1 MPRDNAEAAAPRR
14 SPPTIE
20 SMPTA
25 PPAATESRRGTA
37 PLAYF
42 WGDDA
47 YGLEAALDAFRN
59 DADRFPDG
67 APERWRPEAE
77 RTEPARL
84 LAEIRERLATGS
96 MFGGGSVAILR
107 GAGGLI
113 RSNEARGLLLGALE
127 TIASGNGLAIV
138 EETDSGVKDPPS
150 KTLADAIRAAGG
162 DVRWLKAP
170 REGEL
175 AAWIEQRAREREIR
189 LGPGVA
195 RELATRV
202 GGFVREGDV
211 ERQQQGRIA
220 VMELEKLTLRHAPG
234 EPVTVDDVQELV
246 AEAVPGS
253 MWAFVDAVG
262 MRQGAR
268 ALDFLERLIQ
278 DKPAPV
284 LLAVLHRRLRELI
297 EVQDRLERGEAP
309 GSLVRS
315 MRLMPFRAET
325 LARQARGWT
334 GPELDRALAG
344 LVELD
349 AHVKGVGGRRSSD
362 ARDRLA
368 FDLWIT
374 DRVAPG

>member
-1 MPRDNAEAAAPRR
+1 MDVARASATAAPR
-14 SPPTIE
+14 
-20 SMPTA
+20 A
-25 PPAATESRRGTA
+25 TA

-47 YGLEAALDAFRN
+47 YGLDAALEAFRN
-59 DADRFPDG
+59 DANRFPDG
-67 APERWRPEAE
+67 APERWRPDAE

-84 LAEIRERLATGS
+84 LGELHERLATGS

-107 GAGGLI
+107 AAGALV
-113 RSNEARGLLLGALE
+113 RSNEHRDLFLAAL
-127 TIASGNGLAIV
+127 ASVAPGNGLAV
-138 EETDSGVKDPPS
+138 LEETESGVKDPPS
-150 KTLADAIRAAGG
+150 KTIAEAIRAAGG
-162 DVRWLKAP
+162 EARRFEAP
-170 REGEL
+170 REGAL
-175 AAWIEQRAREREIR
+175 AAWIETRARERAIA

-211 ERQQQGRIA
+211 ERQHQGRIA
-220 VMELEKLTLRHAPG
+220 VMELDKLTLRHAQG
-234 EPVTVDDVQELV
+234 EPVTLDDVRALV

-262 MRQGAR
+262 TRQRSR
-268 ALDFLERLIQ
+268 ALQLLERLIE

-284 LLAVLHRRLRELI
+284 LLAVLHRRIRELV

-315 MRLMPFRAET
+315 MRLQPFRAET
-325 LARQARGWT
+325 LARQARTWT
-334 GPELDRALAG
+334 GPELDAALEG

-349 AHVKGVGGRRSSD
+349 AQVKGVGGHRSTD

-374 DRVAPG
+374 DRVAPA